1 MTMTDIRNRSA
12 YHEYYIEDKYDAGMV
27 LMGTE
32 VKSIREGKV
41 SFVDSFC
48 FFQSGELWVRNLHI
62 AEYRFGTTNNHIAV
76 HDRKLLLNKKELR
89 KLESKLKDK
98 GYTIVPL
105 KIFFNEKGLA
115 KMEIGLGKGKKLHDK
130 RDTVK
135 QRDAEREMK
144 RYMK

>member
-1 MTMTDIRNRSA
+1 MSEIRNRSA

-48 FFQSGELWVRNLHI
+48 FFQKGELWVRNLHI

-76 HDRKLLLNKKELR
+76 HDRKLLLNKKELK
-89 KLESKLKDK
+89 KLENKLKDK

-130 RDTVK
+130 RDTLK

-144 RYMK
+144 RYLK

>member
-1 MTMTDIRNRSA
+1 MSEIRNRSA
-12 YHEYYIEDKYDAGMV
+12 YHEYFVEDKYDAGMV

-48 FFQSGELWVRNLHI
+48 FFAKGELWVRNLHI

-76 HDRKLLLNKKELR
+76 HDRKLLLTKRELK
-89 KLESKLKDK
+89 KLENKLKDK

-105 KIFFNEKGLA
+105 RIFFNEKGLA
-115 KMEIGLGKGKKLHDK
+115 KMEIGLGRGKKV
-130 RDTVK
+130 T
-135 QRDAEREMK
+135 
-144 RYMK
+144 

>member
-1 MTMTDIRNRSA
+1 MSEIRNRSA

-48 FFQSGELWVRNLHI
+48 FFQKGELWVRNLHI

-89 KLESKLKDK
+89 KLEIKLKDK
-98 GYTIVPL
+98 GYTIIPL
-105 KIFFNEKGLA
+105 RIFFNEKGLA

-130 RDTVK
+130 RDTIK

-144 RYMK
+144 RHVR